1 MFFLFTFALKFFHLK
16 AKIHMN
22 FLENIAQLL
31 ISNVEFTNDE
41 LEIKVENYGAKVS
54 AVTLAAVKF
63 EAAIGPANEAA
74 ATAGKGL
81 INLAATIGTAFPNLT
96 DAQVAA
102 FKSTIADVYDNPDP
116 VIDAAGQDLF
126 NLSVDAILS
135 AQELSAFVNEL
146 TDETV

>member
-1 MFFLFTFALKFFHLK
+1 M
-16 AKIHMN
+16 HMN